1 MPYNRQIP
9 DAPIAGSMLPRVE
22 AADLKSQD
30 ILVLTQPGNPIGQ
43 KNKSMELGALFGSDL
58 FKFAGLYNSLIKS
71 NILEYSGA
79 LASASQSS
87 FTEVCHLDVD
97 PRMDIEFHVWGTS
110 NTASDIVVSGETY
123 SNFDYGLKARTRQ
136 MYLPDDVDRDLI
148 AFGGYAGRKDA
159 DGGPSTPA
167 YNAVFGLYP
176 INYNPSAGELANYPT
191 KRVTL
196 FLAAGMTNNLYHAT
210 IPSEFNLKIQA
221 TIYPS
226 KYVNDILAATT
237 P

>member
-9 DAPIAGSMLPRVE
+9 DAPIAGSMLPRVA

-30 ILVLTQPGNPIGQ
+30 ILVITQPGNPIGQ

-79 LASASQSS
+79 LASASADS

-97 PRMDIEFHVWGTS
+97 PRMDVEFHVWGTS
-110 NTASDIVVSGETY
+110 GQAGASGDTY
-123 SNFDYGLKARTRQ
+123 DNFDYGLRARTRQ
-136 MYLPDDVDRDLI
+136 MYLPDDQDRDLV
-148 AFGGYAGRKDA
+148 AFGGYAGSKDS
-159 DGGPSTPA
+159 DGGPSVPA
-167 YNAVFGLYP
+167 YNAAFGLYP
-176 INYNPSAGELANYPT
+176 INYNPSADELANYPT

-196 FLAAGMTNNLYHAT
+196 FLAAGATMNPYHAT
-210 IPSEFNLKIQA
+210 VPSEFSLKIQA
-221 TIYPS
+221 TIFPS
-226 KYVNDILAATT
+226 KYVSDALKATGG
-237 P
+237 

>member
-1 MPYNRQIP
+1 MPYDRQIP
-9 DAPIAGSMLPRVE
+9 DAPIALSMLPRVA

-30 ILVLTQPGNPIGQ
+30 ILVITQPGNPIGQ

-79 LASASQSS
+79 LASASNNL

-97 PRMDIEFHVWGTS
+97 PRMDVEFHVWGTS
-110 NTASDIVVSGETY
+110 NQAGASGDTY
-123 SNFDYGLKARTRQ
+123 SNFDYGLRARTRQ
-136 MYLPDDVDRDLI
+136 HYVPNDDARDLV
-148 AFGGYAGRKDA
+148 AFGGYAGFKDA
-159 DGGPSTPA
+159 GVGSSAPV
-167 YNAVFGLYP
+167 YNDRFGLIPYDYSGD
-176 INYNPSAGELANYPT
+176 IVAAYPT

-196 FLAAGMTNNLYHAT
+196 FLAAGATMSPYHAT

-221 TIYPS
+221 TVYPS
-226 KYVNDILAATT
+226 KYVSDILKATT